1 MPHLPNPFHRG
12 FYSFT
17 IERQL
22 QIFREADQPTIFR
35 PLHPS
40 QANLTDEKVTHHPCI
55 YSRDFALV
63 TEGQEIPPE
72 LEEQFQGSGIACRIT
87 YSLFGHRE
95 STSIFLGDY
104 DNFALAKAIGEQLE
118 FRTGHFSRAWE
129 ISSLHL
135 PAVALEHAQWLAG
148 FEVPSGRLVE
158 FFLLPCCDGVGC
170 KLFMTPWSDENL
182 ASLGLTAEKLRQEH
196 LDKGLHL
203 ELIEVLHQ
211 AAAAEVRFL
220 VFDPDADRLQDL
232 PIYDMES

>member
-35 PLHPS
+35 PLHSS
-40 QANLTDEKVTHHPCI
+40 QAGLTDEMITHHPCI

-63 TEGQEIPPE
+63 TEGQDISPE
-72 LEEQFQGSGIACRIT
+72 LEEQFSASGIVCRMS
-87 YSLFGHRE
+87 YSLLGHRDAA
-95 STSIFLGDY
+95 SIFLGDY
-104 DNFALAKAIGEQLE
+104 DNYVLAKVISEQLA
-118 FRTGHFSRAWE
+118 FSTGHYSRAWE

-135 PAVALEHAQWLAG
+135 PERAIDHAKWLAG
-148 FEVPSGRLVE
+148 FEVPCGQLVE
-158 FFLLPCCDGVGC
+158 FFFLPGCDGVGC
-170 KLFMTPWSDENL
+170 KLISTPWSDENL
-182 ASLGLTAEKLRQEH
+182 ASHGLTAERLRQDH
-196 LDKGLHL
+196 LDKGLHR

-211 AAAAEVRFL
+211 AAAADVRFL

-232 PIYDMES
+232 PIYDPEG

>member
-1 MPHLPNPFHRG
+1 MSHFPNPFLRG

-40 QANLTDEKVTHHPCI
+40 QGNLTDEMVNRHPCI
-55 YSRDFALV
+55 YSCDFALV
-63 TEGQEIPPE
+63 TEGQEITPE
-72 LEEQFQGSGIACRIT
+72 LEEHFHGSGVACRVT

-104 DNFALAKAIGEQLE
+104 DNFALAMAISEQLT

-135 PAVALEHAQWLAG
+135 PEKALEHAQRLAG
-148 FEVPSGRLVE
+148 FEIPSGQLVE
-158 FFLLPCCDGVGC
+158 FFLLPGCDGVGC

-182 ASLGLTAEKLRQEH
+182 AGLGLTAEKLRQEH
-196 LDKGLHL
+196 LDNGLHL
-203 ELIEVLHQ
+203 NLIELLHQ
-211 AAAAEVRFL
+211 AAAADVRFL

-232 PIYDMES
+232 PIYDLKG